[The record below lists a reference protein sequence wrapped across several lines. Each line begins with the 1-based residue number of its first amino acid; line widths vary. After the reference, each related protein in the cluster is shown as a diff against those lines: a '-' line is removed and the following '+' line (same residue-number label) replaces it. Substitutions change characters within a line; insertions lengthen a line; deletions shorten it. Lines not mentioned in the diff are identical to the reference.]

1 MFKNKIKDAFNKVNS
16 QNENYDEEEFK
27 RTIQDE
33 MEKKDFLA
41 MILGGYRF
49 FLPVFI
55 VIIVLFILTLF
66 I

>member
-1 MFKNKIKDAFNKVNS
+1 MFNNKIKDAFDKVKKE
-16 QNENYDEEEFK
+16 NENYDEEEFK

-41 MILGGYRF
+41 MVLGAYRF
-49 FLPVFI
+49 FIPVFI

-66 I
+66 M